1 MLSGYQ
7 LEIAD
12 LYNILIG
19 NVKKLVPNFFE
30 KKSMCFVLKTYI
42 NLFKTRIKT
51 KKVNCALE
59 FNRSQWLKPY
69 IEHTKKTRN
78 RKK

>member
-30 KKSMCFVLKTYI
+30 KKSMCFVMKTYI

-51 KKVNCALE
+51 KRINRALE
-59 FNRSQWLKPY
+59 FNESQ
-69 IEHTKKTRN
+69 
-78 RKK
+78 